1 MQTAADVVKE
11 DEWHHF
17 AAIVS
22 ASRNHMQLCINGL
35 LQASSGSAFDS
46 RGMRDTYGPLQLGSV
61 ARRDYFG
68 GRLDEVQLW
77 KRALSRAEVEQNMKQ
92 TLTGIESGLVAYYD
106 FEELDP
112 FGMIPDRSS
121 NGHRPYL
128 RNGAR
133 IADEEMMVPLS
144 AKSGYGADGKSQHKP
159 PGRHWNPDSYLV
171 SQPPRIEK
179 DLDLKKSFGFG
190 IKLGD
195 SRLNIARALDGDGQ
209 VWEFSA

>member
-11 DEWHHF
+11 DEWYYF

-22 ASRNHMQLCINGL
+22 ASRNHTQLYINGL
-35 LQASSGSAFDS
+35 LHSSSAFDS
-46 RGMRDTYGPLQLGSV
+46 TGMRDTSGPLQLGSV

-92 TLTGIESGLVAYYD
+92 TLRGIESGLVAYYD

-133 IADEEMMVPLS
+133 IADEEMMVPPS
-144 AKSGYGADGKSQHKP
+144 AK
-159 PGRHWNPDSYLV
+159 
-171 SQPPRIEK
+171 
-179 DLDLKKSFGFG
+179 
-190 IKLGD
+190 
-195 SRLNIARALDGDGQ
+195 
-209 VWEFSA
+209 